1 MIGSSRREVDRPMN
15 LKYLHC
21 ADLHL
26 DSPFQGF
33 QKLEPWLAE
42 RCRRAARQA
51 WQNLLELAETEQ
63 VDFLLVAG
71 DVYDGAERRL
81 QAQLAFQE
89 GVQRLAARG
98 IHSYVVHG
106 NHDPLDGRLG
116 TLRFPEEVTIFPGGS
131 VSSAVYR
138 RDGEALARIHGISYP
153 TRNPPP
159 AFGSGFLRRGDEPWQ
174 IGLFHCTVGSHGDH
188 EPYAPRTLAEL
199 AASDLDYW
207 ALGHIHLPG
216 VLQDRNPTVVYPGCL
231 QGRHARECGP
241 RGCYLVDVREGAIER
256 LDFVELDDL
265 RWVAAEVDLAGVE
278 SMDEVR
284 DRANAACEALR
295 GGAQGRPLLVRLR
308 LAGRTALCR
317 EIRQGGEDLAEFL
330 RERHGEGS
338 DFVWV
343 ERLDLAVRPALDL
356 EGRALDP
363 GLVGEVL
370 RQHAGFTEQ
379 EARAA
384 LADLW
389 ERPMARRV
397 LPELKPAWLRDC
409 LDEALVLAAESLE
422 ED

>member
-1 MIGSSRREVDRPMN
+1 MN

-26 DSPFQGF
+26 DSPFQGLR
-33 QKLEPWLAE
+33 KLEPWLAE

-51 WQNLLELAETEQ
+51 WQNLLDLAETEK

-81 QAQLAFQE
+81 QAQLVFQE
-89 GVQRLAARG
+89 GLQRLAARG
-98 IHSYVVHG
+98 IYSYVVHG

-131 VSSAVYR
+131 VSSAVYS
-138 RDGEALARIHGISYP
+138 RDGQALARIHGISYP
-153 TRNPPP
+153 ASRPPL
-159 AFGSGFLRRGDEPWQ
+159 AFGSGFLRHGDEPWQ
-174 IGLFHCTVGSHGDH
+174 IGLFHCTVGSHGEH
-188 EPYAPRTLAEL
+188 EPYSPRTLAEL
-199 AASDLDYW
+199 AAADLDYW
-207 ALGHIHLPG
+207 ALGHIHMPG
-216 VLQDRNPTVVYPGCL
+216 VLQESNPTVVYPGCL
-231 QGRHARECGP
+231 QGRHVRESGP
-241 RGCYLVDVREGAIER
+241 RGCYLVGVHEGAIER

-265 RWVAAEVDLAGVE
+265 RWAVVEVDLAATE

-284 DRANAACEALR
+284 DRLNEACEALR
-295 GGAQGRPLLVRLR
+295 EGAEGRPILVRLQ
-308 LAGRTALCR
+308 LTGRTALCR
-317 EIRQGGEDLAEFL
+317 EIRRGGEDLTEFL
-330 RERHGEGS
+330 RETHGTGA

-343 ERLDLAVRPALDL
+343 ERLDPAVRPLLDL

-370 RQHAGFTEQ
+370 RQHAGFTED

-389 ERPMARRV
+389 GRPMARRV
-397 LPELKPAWLRDC
+397 LPELSSAWLREC
-409 LDEALVLAAESLE
+409 LDKALVLAAESLE